1 MGCGPSALE
10 KELYEAEMKRAD
22 LLAQEDLRNMGYD
35 DEDIFSDSDFS
46 SSEDEEQPEE
56 EEEVGE
62 RDGDIQLMQLFSL
75 FTDVSKGKT
84 DAEEEGT
91 LRMSGRVMLMM
102 LSERSMDAAMLH
114 RFMCSMCCSAG
125 AVSIPCFDDAAKISS
140 EIGNE
145 MKINAVSFCTWIHE
159 GTMQPDHAL
168 TAWTSRSLAGARM
181 VSFLRATQRALALL
195 KANPNAKIEIID
207 RALNDEDEGIVSQV
221 EEKLYTLFSK
231 HISSSDDR
239 LSSVQLM
246 RLCHAIGADSF
257 TKVQAEQVLKAY
269 AKNKGLQFEEFSA
282 WAVETLSQASESEIR
297 ARLMVH
303 VQTES
308 EIDESLVRRVQAI
321 FEDRRGG
328 EVQISDQVM
337 STWRRHR
344 EAELR
349 LKKKQEKKKAQSKSK
364 IARRIVSRELQAS
377 STLRQ
382 IKCFSKVQDLSRVV
396 GLMEMRDFRKNAII
410 CKYGSE
416 MSHLWVIMRGEA
428 ALLGLEDKVI
438 SRIGKLE
445 IYGESAL
452 ESNPAK
458 KHSVT
463 MRAMTKVR
471 AMCLSRESWM
481 ARKQGSGKKKKM
493 DEEKAEDAFE
503 IEADAAHEE
512 MQMAEDALH
521 RRHSIMKEAM
531 AARTANRLAARK
543 KMQQTRTLSKI
554 EHFQASPKEAIEEL
568 LKSMRFCTFPPGTTL
583 CKIGD
588 DADELHC
595 IVSGTVE
602 VFICDPAGKNF
613 HINTLKVGDSFGDNA
628 LVGKNLKRTATCIT
642 VDATSTLALSR
653 QEWKKIKKRAK
664 PGWFPETVS
673 VAKA

>member
-46 SSEDEEQPEE
+46 SSEDEEQPE

-145 MKINAVSFCTWIHE
+145 MKINA
-159 GTMQPDHAL
+159 
-168 TAWTSRSLAGARM
+168 
-181 VSFLRATQRALALL
+181 RALALL

-382 IKCFSKVQDLSRVV
+382 IKCFSKMQDLSRVV

-481 ARKQGSGKKKKM
+481 ARKQGSAKKKKM

-673 VAKA
+673 VAKERMEKYKKRAEEAWG